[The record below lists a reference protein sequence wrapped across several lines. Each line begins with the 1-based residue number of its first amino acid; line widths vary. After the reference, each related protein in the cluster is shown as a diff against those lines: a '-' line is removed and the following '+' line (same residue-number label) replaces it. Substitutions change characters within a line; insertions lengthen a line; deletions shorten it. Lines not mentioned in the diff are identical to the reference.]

1 MHNNLFFP
9 MARPTSLE
17 ALLNQHFTPR
27 QHSTPRWTEDEN
39 TYAITLLAAGLS
51 SEDIS
56 LEQVDNTLVLEFS
69 HKDDA
74 VTSASR
80 FTWTL
85 PTDANTAQLKA
96 SLDQGLLKLVLPKK
110 EKESVKFKI
119 EVDSVSVNKT
129 VDAEMSETVPTDAS
143 ASNQE

>member
-1 MHNNLFFP
+1 MYNNLFFP

-17 ALLNQHFTPR
+17 ALLKQHFIPR

-39 TYAITLLAAGLS
+39 TYTITLLAAGLS
-51 SEDIS
+51 HEDIS

-69 HKDDA
+69 HKDDS

-110 EKESVKFKI
+110 EKESIKFKI
-119 EVDSVSVNKT
+119 EVDSVATNKT
-129 VDAEMSETVPTDAS
+129 VDAEMSKTISINADV
-143 ASNQE
+143 SNQE